1 MAYKRLSTY
10 KIRNNYSKRYA
21 LVTDY
26 ESAYGKEIVSCLIN
40 DGYSVIVFSKKNKKT
55 KDIKSIKIN
64 WLSKEEINNVLQGII
79 PELVIL
85 NHSMLPEYNKFQ
97 EMDCNKM
104 SAVLFH
110 NINTRLIIAKH
121 CINKMHV
128 TGKGNIIN
136 VINFLAFRPF
146 PYLSLYSA
154 TQSFLLNSFEGIAK
168 EVKINNIKI
177 RNFSIDLFNQNN
189 ITLDYKMMARKT
201 LDSLNKNKIT
211 TIYEKKNIML
221 NLLNKLSSRSA
232 VVNCT
237 FRQGENFI
245 NCNECNH

>member
-1 MAYKRLSTY
+1 M
-10 KIRNNYSKRYA
+10 
-21 LVTDY
+21 
-26 ESAYGKEIVSCLIN
+26 SC
-40 DGYSVIVFSKKNKKT
+40 S
-55 KDIKSIKIN
+55 
-64 WLSKEEINNVLQGII
+64 
-79 PELVIL
+79 
-85 NHSMLPEYNKFQ
+85 H
-97 EMDCNKM
+97 
-104 SAVLFH
+104 
-110 NINTRLIIAKH
+110 INTRLIIAKH